1 MSSADPWRIG
11 LGPVFAYER
20 IAAST
25 ALAGICRAVAVSAG
39 SASGLDSGLGRSN
52 RSVPVSVI
60 SYYTELAR
68 SVFIG
73 VVGTQLALVLL
84 AAPAATAGAI
94 CLDRARGTLTHL
106 LLTDLSDAEIVLGKL
121 AARLLPVFSLLVCT
135 LPLMALVT
143 LLGGVDPAALMS
155 AFVVAAG
162 MALVGCSLA
171 MYLSLLLRKTHEA
184 LLADVCAAGRLARD
198 LAAFRDD
205 FALARL
211 VLDHAHSE
219 DQSVLH
225 GRRPVLAAG

>member
-1 MSSADPWRIG
+1 MSSADRWRIG

-20 IAAST
+20 IAASRRWQGYAVRSLFLL
-25 ALAGICRAVAVSAG
+25 ALLAALILVWE
-39 SASGLDSGLGRSN
+39 RSN

-94 CLDRARGTLTHL
+94 CLDRARGTLTHM

-143 LLGGVDPAALMS
+143 LLGGVDPAALIS
-155 AFVVAAG
+155 AFVVAAS

-184 LLADVCAAGRLARD
+184 LC
-198 LAAFRDD
+198 
-205 FALARL
+205 
-211 VLDHAHSE
+211 
-219 DQSVLH
+219 
-225 GRRPVLAAG
+225 